1 MTLTIGHLAGRSW
14 RVPKTLL
21 LRRML
26 RFRAYM
32 AVLRHLPPSFL
43 PTSNLLL
50 LTRHEDVLDVLH
62 RDSDF
67 GVPYLPKMEALGAK
81 FILGLDRSPALLAQR
96 TTLFGALN
104 GPNEV
109 DLEALTRAETQR
121 ALLGCGGRIDIVND
135 LMPPVLRGSVGA
147 YLGTGPMDPR
157 QFGEARDVFWEVF
170 INPLEDP
177 AVRAMGEEAA
187 ARLVSVVGQRVAD
200 RRALPVPNGS
210 APTDVLGHLLRVER
224 DHPDRALPAEEL
236 APSLIGLLIAWV
248 TSVSRT
254 MAFTFDELLRWP
266 QAIELGRRRAREG
279 DADGVRAV
287 LEEAMRL
294 QPSVPAIE
302 RVCLQDSQA
311 GGRRVRRG
319 GRVLVALT
327 SAMMDPKAIAE
338 AKTFKAP
345 RDARERNE
353 DDRDEQVYLYYGAGL
368 HRCLGRE
375 LSLRQ
380 MTAVAM
386 ELLTQPGLRRRG
398 SMRLSPFNPYPR
410 KLVVEF
416 DRP

>member
-1 MTLTIGHLAGRSW
+1 MTLKIGHLAGRSW

-26 RFRAYM
+26 RFRPYM
-32 AVLRHLPPSFL
+32 TVLRHLPPYFL

-50 LTRHEDVLDVLH
+50 LTRHEDVVDVLH

-67 GVPYLPKMEALGAK
+67 GVPYLPKMESLGAK
-81 FILGLDRSPALLAQR
+81 FILGLDRSPALHDQR
-96 TTLFGALN
+96 DTLYHALN
-104 GPNEV
+104 DPNQV

-121 ALLGCGGRIDIVND
+121 ALLACGGRIDIVND
-135 LMPPVLRGSVGA
+135 LMPPVLHGSVGA
-147 YLGTGPMDPR
+147 YLGTGPMDAR

-170 INPLEDP
+170 INPLDDP
-177 AVRAMGEEAA
+177 AVRAGAEEAA
-187 ARLVSVVGQRVAD
+187 DRLRSVIGQRVAD
-200 RRALPVPNGS
+200 RRAELARNGS
-210 APTDVLGHLLRVER
+210 VPTDVLGHLLRAER
-224 DHPDRALPAEEL
+224 DHPDSALPADEL

-266 QAIELGRRRAREG
+266 HALEAGYRLAREG
-279 DADGVRAV
+279 DAAGVQAL

-302 RVCLQDSQA
+302 RVCLQDSRA

-319 GRVLVALT
+319 SRVLVALT
-327 SAMMDPKAIAE
+327 SAMMDPKALAE
-338 AKTFKAP
+338 AKRLRVP
-345 RDARERNE
+345 RDPRV
-353 DDRDEQVYLYYGAGL
+353 RDEKHRDEHDYLYYGSGL
-368 HRCLGRE
+368 HRCLGRD
-375 LSLRQ
+375 LSLHQ
-380 MTAVAM
+380 MTTVAM
-386 ELLTQPGLRRRG
+386 ELLAQPGLRRRG
-398 SMRLSPFNPYPR
+398 SMHLSPFNPYPR